1 MPTGGVGMNVRV
13 RHSRGDAPVAL
24 DPIVPCVAEILDE
37 DRLLLEL
44 ARAFPECSFSEPTS
58 VLDITYTPRRALSA
72 TFEVSRS
79 GAPRIVALNARTG
92 DARGSEPLVDN
103 GMGERRVLGG
113 WNAVAWEFPADPAM
127 PALVRLTDTTAM
139 SGVLRWLVG
148 SAHEVTACIPLR
160 YVPERRCVI
169 HVIGR
174 DIDIVARHAAPDHA
188 RIEHER
194 LQWLWEHPDRAFRMA
209 EPLGFDHRLQTRFE
223 RMVLGQRSD
232 AMPILA
238 RSIPVEALCAQLAH
252 VHCLS
257 SVDADPQLR
266 RLGPGAILGHIERAA
281 TRRLRIAFPGC
292 GDGLTTY
299 IQAMRTA
306 AGDLPESPNV
316 TLHGDLHGGNVI
328 LDDDGPVLV
337 GLDSPA
343 LGDPAFDLALLG
355 TSLFVAAIQSGTAV
369 TGAAALIEELPAA
382 YAQVTGASVRGDTYA
397 WHVAAAL
404 VGWQADAALQVLAPH
419 ADVLTAA
426 LIDTAVVVLRDG
438 ARAAALTSFVG

>member
-1 MPTGGVGMNVRV
+1 VNVRV
-13 RHSRGDAPVAL
+13 RHTRGDVPVAL
-24 DPIVPCVAEILDE
+24 DPIVPCVAEVLDA
-37 DRLLLEL
+37 DRLLQEL

-58 VLDITYTPRRALSA
+58 VLDVTYTPRRALSA
-72 TFEVSRS
+72 TFEVSES
-79 GAPRIVALNARTG
+79 GMPRIVALNAGTG
-92 DARGSEPLVDN
+92 GARGSEPFV
-103 GMGERRVLGG
+103 GSAVGATRVLGG
-113 WNAVAWEFPADPAM
+113 WGAAAWEFPADPAL

-139 SGVLRWLVG
+139 SGVVRWLVG
-148 SAHEVTACIPLR
+148 ATHDVTACIPLR

-174 DIDIVARHAAPDHA
+174 DIDVVARHTAPDHA
-188 RIEHER
+188 RVEHER

-223 RMVLGQRSD
+223 RMIPGERSD
-232 AMPILA
+232 AMPMLA
-238 RSIPVEALCAQLAH
+238 RSIPVGALCTQLAR
-252 VHCLS
+252 VHSLPG
-257 SVDADPQLR
+257 VDADPQLR
-266 RLGPGAILGHIERAA
+266 RLGPGAILGHLDRAA
-281 TRRLRIAFPGC
+281 TRRLGIAFPGC
-292 GDGLTTY
+292 GDGLSTY

-306 AGDLPESPNV
+306 AGDLPPSPNV

-355 TSLFVAAIQSGTAV
+355 TSLFVAAIQSRTPV
-369 TGAAALIEELPAA
+369 TRAAALIEELPMA
-382 YAQVTGASVRGDTYA
+382 YAEVTGAPVRGDTYA

-419 ADVLTAA
+419 ADALTAA
-426 LIDTAVVVLRDG
+426 LLETAMAVLYDG
-438 ARAAALTSFVG
+438 AQTNVLTSFVD